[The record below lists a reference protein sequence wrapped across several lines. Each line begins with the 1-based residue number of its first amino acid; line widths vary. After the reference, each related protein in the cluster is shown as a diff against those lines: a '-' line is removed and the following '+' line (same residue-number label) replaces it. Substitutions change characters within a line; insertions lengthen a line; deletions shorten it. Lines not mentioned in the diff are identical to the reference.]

1 MLYLIK
7 LKNLLRSNKYAVALL
22 MFITGY
28 VIFFTIII
36 KYESVL
42 NDETILKGQITNY
55 SFKEDKLSLTIK
67 TKEKIIANYY
77 IENQKEKD
85 KLQKL
90 IKFGDYIV
98 IKGNLKELSNNTI
111 PNTFNYKKYL
121 YNKKIYKTF
130 LIEEHEIYK
139 NNSWYYKIKN
149 ALYKRAKSLR
159 NTSNYILALLLGNKS
174 ELDNETYMAFKNNGI
189 LHLFAISGMHISIFI
204 NLLNRILKKVP
215 EVARKLIIIA
225 FSSFYALI
233 VNMPASILR
242 VCTFLTLEY
251 LFKLFNIKISKP
263 KILLYSA
270 CVLIIFNPFYVYDL
284 GFIYSYVLMFFIYS
298 FPIKSKNKILNLLK
312 LSILTFLASA
322 PITVYNFYKINI
334 LSIIIN
340 IICVPLVSSIIFPLV
355 IGTFLCHYLEP
366 VLKIS
371 LDILEKINL
380 LFDEMD
386 FLTITIS
393 KPTILIIIAYYVVL
407 YLLLKN
413 TNNKLYIAFIT
424 ILLMLYFKKFVNF
437 DYQIYFLDVGQGD
450 SIFLVS
456 PVKNKVTM
464 IDTGGKI
471 NYSNKDIKKSSYH
484 VSDNVIVFLSS
495 LGISKIESLIITHGD
510 YDHMGEAINL
520 VNNFKVEKVIFNCG
534 EFNELEE
541 ELIKVLDK
549 EKIPYYSCIKEL
561 NIDDN
566 KLYFLN
572 NRDYGNENDNSS
584 VIYTDLN
591 NYKFLFMGDASI
603 TTEKEI
609 LDKYNLPN
617 IDVLKVGH
625 HGSRTSSSREFI
637 NEINPKYSVISVAKN
652 NRYGHPNDI
661 VLEHLK
667 DSKVYRTDQ
676 VGSVMFKINNDR
688 LKIETCIP

>member
-42 NDETILKGQITNY
+42 NDETILKGQIINY

-121 YNKKIYKTF
+121 YNKKIHKTF
-130 LIEEHEIYK
+130 LIEEFEIYK

-149 ALYKRAKSLR
+149 ALYKKANSLED
-159 NTSNYILALLLGNKS
+159 TSNYILALLLGNKS
-174 ELDNETYMAFKNNGI
+174 DLENEVYSSFKNNGI

-204 NLLNRILKKVP
+204 SLLNRILKKVP

-225 FSSFYALI
+225 FSCFYALI

-312 LSILTFLASA
+312 LSILTFLASV
-322 PITVYNFYKINI
+322 PITIFNFYKINI

-340 IICVPLVSSIIFPLV
+340 IICVPLVSSIVFPLV
-355 IGTFLCHYLEP
+355 IGTFLCKYLEP
-366 VLKIS
+366 VLKLS

-393 KPTILIIIAYYVVL
+393 KPTILIIIVYYGVL
-407 YLLLKN
+407 YMFLKN
-413 TNNKLYIAFIT
+413 TNIKLYITFII

-450 SIFLVS
+450 STILVT
-456 PVKNKVTM
+456 PVKNKVIM

-484 VSDNVIVFLSS
+484 VSDNVIVFLNS
-495 LGISKIESLIITHGD
+495 LGIDEMDLLVITHGD
-510 YDHMGEAINL
+510 FDHMGEAINL
-520 VNNFKVEKVIFNCG
+520 VNNFKVENVIFNCG
-534 EFNELEE
+534 EFNELEQ
-541 ELIKVLDK
+541 ELIKVLEK
-549 EKIPYYSCIKEL
+549 KKIPYYSCINEL
-561 NIDDN
+561 NVDDN

-572 NRDYGNENDNSS
+572 NKDYNNENDNSS
-584 VIYTDLN
+584 VIYTKFN
-591 NYKFLFMGDASI
+591 NHKFLFMGDAGV
-603 TTEKEI
+603 EVEEDI
-609 LDKYNLPN
+609 LEKYNLQN

-625 HGSRTSSSREFI
+625 HGSKTSSSEKFI
-637 NEINPKYSVISVAKN
+637 NEINPKYSIMSVGKN
-652 NRYGHPNDI
+652 NRYGHPNDS
-661 VLEHLK
+661 VLDNLK
-667 DSKVYRTDQ
+667 DSKIYRTDQ
-676 VGSVMFKINNDR
+676 VGSIMFKIKNNK
-688 LKIETCIP
+688 LQIETCPP